1 MMRLRI
7 SQAVGVLGFGL
18 AVVGV
23 ILVLA
28 LPSPTNG
35 TGIPAAA
42 VFPLGVGGAL
52 VLVSIAWQ
60 FTENF
65 RSGGEARN
73 PAGPGDLPPK

>member
-1 MMRLRI
+1 MRLRI

-18 AVVGV
+18 VVFGV

-28 LPSPTNG
+28 LQSPTNG

-42 VFPLGVGGAL
+42 VFALAVGGAL
-52 VLVSIAWQ
+52 VLVSIPWQ

-65 RSGGEARN
+65 RGSGQARN
-73 PAGPGDLPPK
+73 PAGPGGLPPK